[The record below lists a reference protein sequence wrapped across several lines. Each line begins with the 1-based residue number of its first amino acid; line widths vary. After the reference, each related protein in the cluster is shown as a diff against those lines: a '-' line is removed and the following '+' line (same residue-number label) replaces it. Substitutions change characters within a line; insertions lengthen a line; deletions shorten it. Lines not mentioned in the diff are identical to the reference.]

1 MDYVPN
7 FSYLCIIKEMNMIE
21 RKLSKIIQAQ
31 LFKGKAIILVGS
43 RQVGKTTLLGELV
56 RQSDKRILS
65 LNCDEPEV
73 QTILTD
79 TNVAKLR
86 TIIGNNELVVIDEAQ
101 KVNNIGL
108 TLKLIVDNIKDVQVI
123 ATGSSAFELRNQLN
137 EPLTGRKFEYQM
149 FPISSGEIIDTYGLL
164 EEKRT
169 LENRLVY
176 GSYPDI
182 IMHPEEARR
191 YLTELTQSYLYKDVL
206 SLDSLRKPQLLD
218 KLLQALAFQVGSEVS
233 TNELARTLQTDS
245 KTIDKYLD
253 LLEKCYV
260 IFRLGGL
267 SRNLRTE
274 LKRAKKIYF
283 YDNGVRNALI
293 GDYKPLALRN
303 DTGALWENYII
314 AERLKHNAYN
324 TFYGKSYF
332 WRTQQQQEIDY
343 IEDIDGM
350 LHTYEFKWNE
360 GKHPRLTDTFAKAYP
375 DHTFTVVSP
384 ENYQSFVKGEI

>member
-7 FSYLCIIKEMNMIE
+7 FLYLCIVKEMNMIE
-21 RKLSKIIQAQ
+21 RKLSKVIKEQ
-31 LFKGKAIILVGS
+31 LFRGKAIILVGS

-73 QTILTD
+73 QTMLTD

-108 TLKLIVDNIKDVQVI
+108 TLKLIVDNIKDVQVV

-206 SLDSLRKPQLLD
+206 SLNSLRKPQLLD

-283 YDNGVRNALI
+283 YDNGVRNAVI
-293 GDYKPLALRN
+293 QQFAPVALRN
-303 DTGALWENYII
+303 DMGALWENFFI
-314 AERLKHNAYN
+314 AERMKRNHYSGHYCNS
-324 TFYGKSYF
+324 FF
-332 WRTQQQQEIDY
+332 WRTTLQQEIDL
-343 IEDIDGM
+343 IEESDGAM
-350 LHTYEFKWNE
+350 TAFEMKWNPSKKVLFSKSFIE
-360 GKHPRLTDTFAKAYP
+360 AYNVKE
-375 DHTFTVVSP
+375 TVVISP
-384 ENYQSFVKGEI
+384 DNYLEYL

>member
-7 FSYLCIIKEMNMIE
+7 FLYLCIVKEMNMIE
-21 RKLSKIIQAQ
+21 RKLSKVIKEQ
-31 LFKGKAIILVGS
+31 LFRGKAIIVVGS

-73 QTILTD
+73 QTMLTD

-108 TLKLIVDNIKDVQVI
+108 TLKLIVDNIKDVQVV

-283 YDNGVRNALI
+283 YDNGVRNAVI
-293 GDYKPLALRN
+293 QQFAPVALRN
-303 DTGALWENYII
+303 DMGALWENFFI
-314 AERLKHNAYN
+314 AERKKRNHYSGHYCN
-324 TFYGKSYF
+324 SYF
-332 WRTQQQQEIDY
+332 WRTTLQQEIDL
-343 IEDIDGM
+343 IEESDGAM
-350 LHTYEFKWNE
+350 TAFEMKWNPTKKVLFSKSFTE
-360 GKHPRLTDTFAKAYP
+360 AYNVKETIVISP
-375 DHTFTVVSP
+375 D
-384 ENYQSFVKGEI
+384 NYLEYL

>member
-7 FSYLCIIKEMNMIE
+7 FLYLCIVKEMNMIE
-21 RKLSKIIQAQ
+21 RKLSKVIKEQ
-31 LFKGKAIILVGS
+31 LFRGKAIILVGS

-73 QTILTD
+73 QTMLTD

-108 TLKLIVDNIKDVQVI
+108 TLKLIVDNIKDVQVV

-283 YDNGVRNALI
+283 YDNGVRNAI
-293 GDYKPLALRN
+293 IQQFAPVALRN
-303 DTGALWENYII
+303 DMGALWENFFI
-314 AERLKHNAYN
+314 AERMKRNHYSGHYCN
-324 TFYGKSYF
+324 SYF
-332 WRTQQQQEIDY
+332 WRTTLQQEIDL
-343 IEDIDGM
+343 IEESDGAM
-350 LHTYEFKWNE
+350 TAFEMKWNPS
-360 GKHPRLTDTFAKAYP
+360 KKVSFSKSFTDAYNVKKTIVISP
-375 DHTFTVVSP
+375 D
-384 ENYQSFVKGEI
+384 NYLEYL